1 MDHSTHDHHAHLMH
15 ASANSNMH
23 ASPGAHNCQMSMF
36 FTWSTKD
43 LCLVFRSWHVRNTTT
58 LILSLLA
65 VIALSAGYEL
75 VRDLARRYEARV
87 DGALSISEETSS
99 LLPGRAGAVA
109 GAGEAGR
116 KRRNGRIGKAMF
128 YGVQV
133 FYSFFIMLLF
143 MTYNG
148 WVMISVAVGSA
159 IGYTIW
165 GGSGAAKSVACH

>member
-1 MDHSTHDHHAHLMH
+1 MERSTHDHHAHMTH
-15 ASANSNMH
+15 ASTDHNMH
-23 ASPGAHNCQMSMF
+23 ASPEAYSCRMNML

-43 LCLVFRSWHVRNTTT
+43 LCLVFHGWHVRNTTT

-65 VIALSAGYEL
+65 VIALSAGYEF
-75 VRDLARRYEARV
+75 VRDLARRYATRV
-87 DGALSISEETSS
+87 DGVPSISEETSS
-99 LLPGRAGAVA
+99 LLPGRAGAAVA
-109 GAGEAGR
+109 AGGVGR
-116 KRRNGRIGKAMF
+116 RRNGRIGKAVF

-159 IGYTIW
+159 IGYAIW
-165 GGSGAAKSVACH
+165 GGSGAARSVTCH